1 MDITQLSSSI
11 SQANTTNAF
20 GVAMLS
26 KSLDTT
32 EQIGNSLVSMIDKST
47 MEQSVTP
54 YLGGNLDLSI

>member
-11 SQANTTNAF
+11 SQGNTTNPF
-20 GVAMLS
+20 GVAMVS
-26 KSLDTT
+26 KSFDTT
-32 EQIGNSLVSMIDKST
+32 EQIGNSLVSMIDKSA